1 MLFSFPFL
9 CLFVR
14 EKYIGNGWKNKR
26 WRESKRKKAQEG
38 KKWAFSA
45 LASLS
50 ALAFYRSL
58 ALCVCVWLATGPLK
72 NKTFPLVQ
80 CVLRHRKI
88 VVEREKKAAQLFR
101 VSSSVFHSPIR
112 WSLLLHPPLSRSL
125 ARSFHHI
132 LYFTAYTQC
141 VYVYCLLTH
150 GLIIP
155 FSLSRFLSSARR
167 QNGFQQCRCKV
178 AFASVFFYIPFSLSL
193 SVTGRENLF
202 PKTSSTRQPT
212 NQPPLWWERV

>member
-1 MLFSFPFL
+1 M
-9 CLFVR
+9 
-14 EKYIGNGWKNKR
+14 
-26 WRESKRKKAQEG
+26 
-38 KKWAFSA
+38 
-45 LASLS
+45 
-50 ALAFYRSL
+50 
-58 ALCVCVWLATGPLK
+58 
-72 NKTFPLVQ
+72 Q
-80 CVLRHRKI
+80 CVLRHRKV

-202 PKTSSTRQPT
+202 PKTSSTRQPGNRPT
-212 NQPPLWWERV
+212 NPLYDEKEYKGVQKVVNNRLLKKKREKTPKGEKIIFPFGLCLTHSLCVFIRSRFLPIFP